1 MSLSNLFHF
10 LTLFPFFVSFLLRC
24 FLAAS
29 IASSSEEV
37 VDLGVI
43 SFGSKI
49 KMLVNLVMIFY
60 CILVLYFILYKISYI
75 LV

>member
-37 VDLGVI
+37 VGLGVI
-43 SFGSKI
+43 SLFFFEPKKYAPDQVDLGEILGLGKIFG
-49 KMLVNLVMIFY
+49 FG
-60 CILVLYFILYKISYI
+60 
-75 LV
+75 